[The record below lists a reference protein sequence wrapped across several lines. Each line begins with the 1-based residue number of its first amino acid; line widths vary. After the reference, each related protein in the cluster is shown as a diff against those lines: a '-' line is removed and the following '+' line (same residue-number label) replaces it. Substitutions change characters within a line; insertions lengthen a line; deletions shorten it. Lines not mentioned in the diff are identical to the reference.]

1 MLTEWP
7 RQHTYFDLKKA
18 IFRPQEN
25 PEMESL
31 RKRALTIQLEEKRPS
46 EMLVSLHKHT
56 KDTKVEEEVLPSDL
70 PHSLG
75 LCEKYQCLIR

>member
-1 MLTEWP
+1 
-7 RQHTYFDLKKA
+7 
-18 IFRPQEN
+18 
-25 PEMESL
+25 MESL